1 MAWTLR
7 QTCTV
12 MVLAVTLV
20 ALAPGE
26 PLLANPVTTA
36 HVQTELGST
45 VTTIQP
51 GASFWVIL
59 HLRMQEGWHTYWQ
72 NPGDAGLPT
81 AIRWVLPDGFTPG
94 NIVWPYPQRLP
105 VGPLMNYGYE
115 GEVALLTQMT
125 APADLPPGQL
135 VTLQAQTTWVV
146 CADLCVPGAAT
157 LDLQLP
163 VSAVQPQEDARWMAV
178 FAQTQAALPKPAPW
192 QVVFSA
198 APDMLTLLVA
208 GSDFVATRLVEA
220 TFFPLAYGIIDH
232 AAPQQV
238 QITPQGLRLTL
249 RRGTF
254 DITSLTRIDGVLV
267 LQETRNG
274 ASHVQAFMISAV
286 PARAS

>member
-7 QTCTV
+7 QTCTI
-12 MVLAVTLV
+12 MMLTATLV
-20 ALAPGE
+20 ALALGK

-36 HVQTELGST
+36 HVQTELGSV

-51 GASFWVIL
+51 GASFWMVL

-81 AIRWVLPDGFTPG
+81 AIRWVLPDGFTAG

-115 GEVALLTQMT
+115 GEVALLTQIT

-135 VTLQAQTTWVV
+135 VTLQAQTAWVV
-146 CADLCVPGAAT
+146 CADLCVPGTAT

-163 VSAVQPQEDARWMAV
+163 VSAAQPQEDARWMAM

-198 APDMLTLLVA
+198 EQDMLTLLVA
-208 GSDFVATRLVEA
+208 GSDFVAARLTEA

-254 DITSLTRIDGVLV
+254 DMTSLTRVDGVLV

-274 ASHVQAFMISAV
+274 ASHVQAFTISAV